1 MSGGPLCVKYST
13 RTNAGM
19 TSRERVLAAINH
31 REPDRVP
38 IDLGSNPSSGI
49 SAIAHDNLMHHLGWN
64 DEPTWIYDVVQQL
77 AQPGDRLIE
86 TLGVDVIDI
95 GRAFNAD
102 PADWTPTTMAN
113 GRTGYYPKWF
123 KPILNADGSYDAFHP
138 DGTRIATMPVGATFF
153 DQTIFPF
160 VDGYPD
166 SREAMDDALDEA
178 MDKVLW
184 SHLVHS
190 PWDHG
195 ADEHFWDDLRSAALR
210 LRSET
215 DKALMVVV
223 GCNLFEW
230 GTFIRRMDNFLMDL
244 YIDKKNVAILV
255 ELLMERH
262 MGSLEKVCEA
272 VGDVVDVIRFGDDLG
287 MATGPFM
294 GIDVYREL
302 FSAHRKRLSDY
313 VHEHTGMKTFLHTC
327 GSMYQYIPD
336 LVNEGIDIINP
347 VQTNCRDMDA
357 ERLKREF
364 GEDMVFWGGGM
375 DPREILNKGTPD
387 EVRSEALRRIDIF
400 GPGGGFVFNNIHNI
414 LPDVPPEN
422 VLALFEAA
430 RES

>member
-1 MSGGPLCVKYST
+1 
-13 RTNAGM
+13 M

-31 REPDRVP
+31 RQPDRVP

-49 SAIAHDNLMHHLGWN
+49 SAIAHDNLMNHLDW
-64 DEPTWIYDVVQQL
+64 DDPTWIYDVVQQL
-77 AQPGDRLIE
+77 AQPSDRLIDL
-86 TLGVDVIDI
+86 LGVDVVDI
-95 GRAFNAD
+95 GRVFNPDAS
-102 PADWTPTTMAN
+102 DWAPTTMAN

-123 KPILNADGSYDAFHP
+123 QPVKNPDGSYDAFHP

-166 SREAMDDALDEA
+166 SREAIDEVLDDV

-190 PWDHG
+190 PWDH
-195 ADEHFWDDLRSAALR
+195 ASDDNFWEDLRAAAVKLR
-210 LRSET
+210 TET

-244 YIDKKNVAILV
+244 YIDQENVAILV

-262 MGSLEKVCEA
+262 MSSLERVCEA

-294 GIDVYREL
+294 GLDVYRKL

-313 VHEHTGMKTFLHTC
+313 VHKHTTMKTFLHTC
-327 GSMYQYIPD
+327 GSMYQFIPD
-336 LVNEGIDIINP
+336 LIKEGIDIINP
-347 VQTNCRDMDA
+347 VQTNSRDMEA
-357 ERLKREF
+357 ERLKAEF
-364 GEDMVFWGGGM
+364 GKDIVFWGGGM
-375 DPREILNKGTPD
+375 DPREILNNGTPE
-387 EVRSEALRRIDIF
+387 EVRAEARRRIEIF

-430 RES
+430 QDS